1 MANDPPTPTPPTRT
15 KCPFA
20 SSYSK
25 YLLRRSCSKSSH
37 QTHSARG
44 VAHSLGGGG
53 LEAAPLPPVPTVM
66 ATVPLLPSLVAVMVA
81 APTATPVTSPLV
93 STRATDVSLLDHRI
107 TRLESVL
114 PFPSSGIALS
124 CNDWPAAIVAQ
135 AGLAA
140 TAATGPEQPRAA
152 ERSEE
157 HTSELQSPCNL
168 VCRLLLEK

>member
-66 ATVPLLPSLVAVMVA
+66 ATVPLLPSLVAAIVA
-81 APTATPVTSPLV
+81 APTATPLTSPLV
-93 STRATDVSLLDHRI
+93 STRATEVSLLAHRI
-107 TRLESVL
+107 PRLESVL
-114 PFPSSGIALS
+114 PYPSSGIAPS
-124 CNDWPAAIVAQ
+124 WTNWPAATAPQSGVS
-135 AGLAA
+135 A
-140 TAATGPEQPRAA
+140 TAAPGPAHP
-152 ERSEE
+152 S
-157 HTSELQSPCNL
+157 
-168 VCRLLLEK
+168 

>member
-53 LEAAPLPPVPTVM
+53 FEAAPLPPVPTVM
-66 ATVPLLPSLVAVMVA
+66 ATVPLLPSLVAVIVA
-81 APTATPVTSPLV
+81 APAATPV
-93 STRATDVSLLDHRI
+93 
-107 TRLESVL
+107 
-114 PFPSSGIALS
+114 
-124 CNDWPAAIVAQ
+124 
-135 AGLAA
+135 
-140 TAATGPEQPRAA
+140 
-152 ERSEE
+152 RSEE
-157 HTSELQSPCNL
+157 RRVGKEG
-168 VCRLLLEK
+168 RG